1 MKIALPYG
9 KGLIE
14 AEVPDRNIAVS
25 YSSKKEKPVKNTEV
39 EESARALNVE
49 RGKSV
54 VIITTDITRACPD
67 RELLPPILKRCHSAK
82 EVKMVV
88 ALGLHP
94 AMSRKELSEKLGTAV
109 TERYRV
115 LNHNTEDC
123 IDLGKSSRNN
133 VIEVSREVM
142 DADIKVAT
150 GFIEP
155 HFFAGFSGGRKS
167 IMPGVSGRRAIYEN
181 HSYRIIDDP
190 KAREGILE
198 GNPVHEDACEHAER
212 AGLDFIVNVTLNRDR
227 EITHVFCGDPFEAH
241 KEGCMSVEDVC
252 GMNVKD
258 KVDIALTSNGGAP
271 LDMNLYQ
278 TVKGIAHASSFVRE
292 GGIIIIASKCDKK
305 DKKSFERLHTS
316 LGGARDVLD
325 FIRKKEPVEDQWENQ
340 ILARAQLR
348 HRIFLLSDMDK
359 ERVRAMGIEPISSI
373 EEGLDKAFEILGSD
387 ASIAL
392 LPEGPMIY
400 VRA

>member
-9 KGLIE
+9 NGLIE
-14 AEVPDRNIAVS
+14 AEVPDRNVAVS
-25 YSSKKEKPVKNTEV
+25 YSSKKEKPMKKAGI
-39 EESARALNVE
+39 EESVKALNVE

-67 RELLPPILKRCHSAK
+67 RELLPLILKRCHNAK
-82 EVKMVV
+82 EVKLVV

-94 AMSRKELSEKLGTAV
+94 AMGRKELSEKLGTAV
-109 TERYRV
+109 IERYRV

-123 IDLGKSSRNN
+123 VDLGKSSRNN
-133 VIEVSREVM
+133 AIEVNREVM
-142 DADIKVAT
+142 DADVKIAT

-167 IMPGVSGRRAIYEN
+167 IMPGVSGRRAVYEN
-181 HSYRIIDDP
+181 HSYRMIDDP
-190 KAREGILE
+190 RAREGVLE

-241 KEGCMSVEDVC
+241 KKGCMSVEEAC

-258 KVDIALTSNGGAP
+258 KADIALTSNGGAP

-278 TVKGIAHASSFVRE
+278 TVKGIAHASSFVSDA
-292 GGIIIIASKCDKK
+292 GIIIIASRCDKK
-305 DKKSFERLHTS
+305 DKESFERLHTS
-316 LGGARDVLD
+316 VGSARDVLK
-325 FIRKKEPVEDQWENQ
+325 FIRKNEPIEDQWENQ

-348 HRIFLLSDMDK
+348 HRIFLLSDMNK
-359 ERVRAMGIEPISSI
+359 ERVKTMGVEPISSI
-373 EEGLDKAFEILGSD
+373 EEGLKKAFEILGSD

-392 LPEGPMIY
+392 LPEGPMVY
-400 VRA
+400 ART